1 MATLQSPGVQVSVVN
16 ESFYTSAAPGTV
28 PMIFV
33 ASAQD
38 KINPSGTLAA
48 GTTSA
53 TAGKVYLIT
62 SQRDLTDTFGV
73 PNFIT
78 DASGNPIHGSEQNEY
93 GLQAA
98 YSLLG
103 VSSAAYVVRAPVD
116 LAALS
121 ATSTVPAGT
130 PADGTVW
137 LDTRT
142 STWGIFEWNGSK
154 FVNKTPIVI
163 DNSNYSTFTVNGNG
177 ETPSPSIGRVG
188 DYAIVVTGRT
198 KVGGVY
204 TEINTNKVWYKNADG
219 NWVVVGSDERNID
232 SWTNSIPV
240 VTASAKP
247 AGITVA
253 GTITINDEPIV
264 LNYSTGTVGT
274 VNLVV
279 SAINAVT
286 SATGVVAKN
295 VGGALTLYANSNAPS
310 DGSTADGNIV
320 ISSNA
325 NQLMSQLGLTAGSYQ
340 GPATFVGPHTQYPD
354 FSNKP
359 TGSVYVKTTSPN
371 SGQVWQV
378 KKWAATTQNWSTVN
392 APVYANGA
400 AATYSMDRTGGGVNI
415 PVGTV
420 YVESNFDHGNNSYV
434 NGDKKPMIAEFKIK
448 ERVASTPTTITSAP
462 TAAAATI
469 TANSTLS
476 VSVSLPGTDTYT
488 NFVDITVGNGTGT
501 VSALMLAVAIN
512 NSGVPHLSATPNA
525 DGSISIS
532 HDTGGEIR
540 FKSINVLLDADFS
553 ATADNLYELGDNE
566 IDGALYIASNWKPL
580 SYEARPDAITSSS
593 TDGQLWFDSRIDQ
606 VDIMYHDGA
615 KWVGYRTAGAFPTS
629 DPNGPIVSASKPTT
643 QSDGTALVHGDIWI
657 STASG
662 SDNYGKEIYIWDT
675 TGSVP
680 QWRLQDVTDQTSP
693 DGWLF
698 ADARWAT
705 TGQATEASSI
715 ADLAL
720 SNYVDPDAPDPAEYP
735 RGMRLFNLRR
745 SGNNVKQFVSNYIDT
760 TANGG
765 MNIRVPNDSMAT
777 YNVDRWV
784 SVSPNNEDGSGSFG
798 RHAQRSYV
806 VTALKSLIDSNTMIR
821 DTDGINFNLIACP
834 GYPETIQ
841 NMINFNVDR
850 GLTAFVLG
858 DTPFR
863 LPSDA
868 TSLSAWGNNVNGALD
883 NNEVGA
889 VSQNEYMAMYY
900 PSGYTNDLRGNNI
913 VVPSSHMMLRTIA
926 LSDQQSYPWFAPAG
940 IRRGVVDNVTSVGY
954 IDKQSGEFKQTT
966 LPENIRNV
974 MATNGKVNPIATLN
988 GVGVVAYGQ
997 YTRSSSQFSSALDRI
1012 NVARLICYLRR
1023 QLDILAKPFLF
1034 EPNDKIT
1041 RDEFKNAAD
1050 SLLLELVG
1058 QRALYDF
1065 ITVCD
1070 ESNNT
1075 PARIDR
1081 SELWLDVAIEPVKAV
1096 EFIYIPIRL
1105 VNTGDV
1111 QAGNFTVS

>member
-38 KINPSGTLAA
+38 KTNPSGTLAA
-48 GTTSA
+48 GTA
-53 TAGKVYLIT
+53 AANANKVYLIT
-62 SQRDLTDTFGV
+62 SQRDLTDTFGI
-73 PNFIT
+73 PNFDT

-103 VSSAAYVVRAPVD
+103 VSSAAYVVRAPID
-116 LAALS
+116 LSALS
-121 ATSTVPAGT
+121 ASSTVPAGT
-130 PADGTVW
+130 PADGTIW

-142 STWGIFEWNGSK
+142 STWGIFEWDGTK

-163 DNSNYSTFTVNGNG
+163 DNSNYATFTDNGDG
-177 ETPSPSIGRVG
+177 ETPSPSVGRVG

-198 KVGGVY
+198 KVNSTF
-204 TEINTNKVWYKNADG
+204 TEINTNKVWLKNAAG
-219 NWVVVGSDERNID
+219 TWVVVGSDESNQD
-232 SWTNSIPV
+232 SWNNSIPV
-240 VTASAKP
+240 VTGTTKP
-247 AGITVA
+247 SGITVS
-253 GTITINDEPIV
+253 GTITINDAPV
-264 LNYSTGTVGT
+264 TLTYSTSSVGT
-274 VNLVV
+274 INLVAT
-279 SAINAVT
+279 AINAVT
-286 SATGVVAKN
+286 SSTGVVAKN
-295 VGGALTLYANSNAPS
+295 VGGALTLYANSNAES
-310 DGSTADGNIV
+310 DGSTPDGNIDL
-320 ISSNA
+320 SSSA
-325 NQLMSQLGLTAGSYQ
+325 VQLMAQLGLTSGTYQ
-340 GPATFVGPHTQYPD
+340 GPTTFVGPHTQYPD
-354 FSNKP
+354 FTSKP
-359 TGSVYVKTTSPN
+359 AGSVYVKTTSPN
-371 SGQVWQV
+371 AGQVWQV
-378 KKWAATTQNWSTVN
+378 RKWSAIAQNWSAVN

-400 AATYSMDRTGGGVNI
+400 AATYNMDRTGGGVNI

-420 YVESNFDHGNNSYV
+420 YVESNFDHGNGEYV
-434 NGDKKPMIAEFKIK
+434 ANDFKPMLAEFKIK
-448 ERVASTPTTITSAP
+448 ERAANTPTMITSAP
-462 TAAAATI
+462 TGAAATI
-469 TANSTLS
+469 APGTLS
-476 VSVSLPGTDTYT
+476 VSVSTPGAAEYTD
-488 NFVDITVGNGTGT
+488 FVDITVSTGTGLT
-501 VSALMLAVAIN
+501 LAVAIN
-512 NSGVPHLSATPNA
+512 NSGVPHLSATPNE

-532 HDTGGEIR
+532 HDLGGEIR
-540 FKSINVLLDADFS
+540 FKSISVLLDANFS
-553 ATADNLYELGDNE
+553 ADAENLYELGANE
-566 IDGALYIASNWKPL
+566 IDGALYAASNWKPL
-580 SYEARPDAITSSS
+580 SYEARPDAISSAS
-593 TDGQLWFDSRIDQ
+593 TDGQLWFDSRLDQ

-615 KWVGYRTAGAFPTS
+615 KWVGYRNFYPLT
-629 DPNGPIVSASKPTT
+629 DPNGPTVSASKPTT
-643 QSDGTALVHGDIWI
+643 QSDGTALVQGDIWI
-657 STASG
+657 STANG

-705 TGQATEASSI
+705 TGQATDASTI

-720 SNYVDPDAPDPAEYP
+720 SDYVDPDAPDPAEYP
-735 RGMRLFNLRR
+735 RGMKLWNLRR
-745 SGNNVKQFVSNYIDT
+745 SGNNIKQFVSGYIDT
-760 TANGG
+760 TANDGL
-765 MNIRVPNDSMAT
+765 NIRVPTDPMAT

-784 SVSPNNEDGSGSFG
+784 SVSPNNEDGSGTFG
-798 RHAQRSYV
+798 RQAQRSYV
-806 VTALKSLIDSNTMIR
+806 VSSLKSLIDGNTMIR

-868 TSLSAWGNNVNGALD
+868 TSLSTWGRNANGALD
-883 NNEVGA
+883 NNDVGA

-900 PSGYTNDLRGNNI
+900 PSGFTNDLRGNNI

-940 IRRGVVDNVTSVGY
+940 IRRGVVDNVTAVGF
-954 IDKQSGEFKQTT
+954 IDKQSGEFRQTT

-974 MATNGKVNPIATLN
+974 MATNGKINPIATLT

-997 YTRSSSQFSSALDRI
+997 YTRSSSQLSSALDRI

-1023 QLDILAKPFLF
+1023 QLDTLAKPFLF

-1081 SELWLDVAIEPVKAV
+1081 SELWLDIAIEPVKAV

-1105 VNTGDV
+1105 VNTGDI

>member
-38 KINPSGTLAA
+38 KTNPSGTLAA
-48 GTTSA
+48 GTA
-53 TAGKVYLIT
+53 AANANKVYLIT

-73 PNFIT
+73 PNFVT

-103 VSSAAYVVRAPVD
+103 VSSAAYVVRAPID

-121 ATSTVPAGT
+121 ASSTVPAGT

-142 STWGIFEWNGSK
+142 STWGIFEWDGSK
-154 FVNKTPIVI
+154 FVNKNPIVI
-163 DNSNYSTFTVNGNG
+163 DNSNYTTFTDSGDG

-198 KVGGVY
+198 KVNGVY
-204 TEINTNKVWYKNADG
+204 TDINTNKVWFKNASG
-219 NWVVVGSDERNID
+219 NWVVVGSDESGQD
-232 SWTNSIPV
+232 SWNNSIPV
-240 VTASAKP
+240 VTGTAKP
-247 AGITVA
+247 AGITAA
-253 GTITINDEPIV
+253 GTITINDSPIT
-264 LNYSTGTVGT
+264 LSYSTSSVGT
-274 VNLVV
+274 VNLVAA
-279 SAINAVT
+279 AINAVT
-286 SATGVVAKN
+286 SSTGVIAKN
-295 VGGALTLYANSNAPS
+295 VGGALTLYADSDAAS
-310 DGSTADGNIV
+310 DGSTPDGNIV
-320 ISSNA
+320 LSSNA
-325 NQLMSQLGLTAGSYQ
+325 TQLLNQLGLTAGTYH

-354 FSNKP
+354 FTSKP
-359 TGSVYVKTTSPN
+359 AGSVYVKTTSPN
-371 SGQVWQV
+371 AGQVWQV
-378 KKWAATTQNWSTVN
+378 RKWSAVTQSWSTVS

-400 AATYSMDRTGGGVNI
+400 AATYNMDRTGGGANI

-420 YVESNFDHGNNSYV
+420 YVESNFDHGNGEYEYV
-434 NGDKKPMIAEFKIK
+434 DNDFKPMIAEFKIK
-448 ERVASTPTTITSAP
+448 ERVANAPTMITSAP
-462 TAAAATI
+462 TGAAATV
-469 TANSTLS
+469 AAGTLS
-476 VSVSLPGTDTYT
+476 VSVSTPGAAGYTD
-488 NFVDITVGNGTGT
+488 FVDIAVSTGTGLT
-501 VSALMLAVAIN
+501 LAVAIN

-532 HDTGGEIR
+532 HDLGGEIR
-540 FKSINVLLDADFS
+540 FKSISVLLDADFS
-553 ATADNLYELGDNE
+553 TTAENLYELGDNE
-566 IDGALYIASNWKPL
+566 IDGAMYVASNWKPL
-580 SYEARPDAITSSS
+580 SYEARPDAITAAS

-606 VDIMYHDGA
+606 VDIMYHDGS
-615 KWVGYRTAGAFPTS
+615 KWVGYRTAGAFPNS

-675 TGSVP
+675 TGNVP

-715 ADLAL
+715 TDLAL

-735 RGMRLFNLRR
+735 RGMRLWNLRR
-745 SGNNVKQFVSNYIDT
+745 SGNNVKQFVSGYIDT

-765 MNIRVPNDSMAT
+765 VNVRVPNDSMAT

-798 RHAQRSYV
+798 RYAQRGYV
-806 VTALKSLIDSNTMIR
+806 VSALKGLIDGNTLIR
-821 DTDGINFNLIACP
+821 DTDGLNFNLIACP

-850 GLTAFVLG
+850 GLTAFVVG

-868 TSLSAWGNNVNGALD
+868 TSLSAWGNNSNGALD

-913 VVPSSHMMLRTIA
+913 VVPPSHMMLRTIA
-926 LSDQQSYPWFAPAG
+926 LNDQQSYPWFAPAG
-940 IRRGVVDNVTSVGY
+940 IRRGVVDNVTAVGF

-974 MATNGKVNPIATLN
+974 MATSGKINPIATLN

-997 YTRSSSQFSSALDRI
+997 YTRSSSQLSSALDRI

-1023 QLDILAKPFLF
+1023 QLDTLAKPFLF

-1081 SELWLDVAIEPVKAV
+1081 SELWLDIAIEPVKAV